1 LSMMSR
7 KTPVVSWRRCVA
19 HTHSLVNHHQSSIKL
34 LKRRSVWFVVRPY
47 VAGRDRVDLPATLLM
62 E

>member
-19 HTHSLVNHHQSSIKL
+19 HTHSLVNHHQSSSNYQTIKEAISL
-34 LKRRSVWFVVRPY
+34 VRSTSVRSWS
-47 VAGRDRVDLPATLLM
+47 
-62 E
+62 